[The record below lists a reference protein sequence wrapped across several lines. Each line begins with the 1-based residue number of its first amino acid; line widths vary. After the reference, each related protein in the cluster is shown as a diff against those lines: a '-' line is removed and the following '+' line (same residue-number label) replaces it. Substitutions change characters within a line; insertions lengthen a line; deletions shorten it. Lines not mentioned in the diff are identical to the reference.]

1 MDWERS
7 MKIRV
12 ILADDH
18 ALIRECICAILNGS
32 PDLKVVAEANNGMDA
47 VKLARE
53 LLPDVMVM
61 DIGMKDVNGIEA
73 TRQIVEKCPSV
84 KVLMLS
90 MHAEKRF
97 VVEALNAGAYGFILK
112 NCASKE
118 IVSAIRAV
126 AREGFYLS
134 PELQAVLGKDYRQRP
149 ALQLSTALL
158 TQREREILVMLVE
171 GNTAKEIAAKLQI
184 SAKTVETHRMHVMKK
199 LHLNN
204 IADLTRYAI
213 REGLLLLD

>member
-1 MDWERS
+1 

-18 ALIRECICAILNGS
+18 TLIRECICAILNGS
-32 PDLKVVAEANNGMDA
+32 SDLKVIAEADNGRDA
-47 VKLARE
+47 VTLARE
-53 LLPDVMVM
+53 LLPDVFIM
-61 DIGMKDVNGIEA
+61 DIGMKDINGIEA
-73 TRQIVEKCPSV
+73 TRQIVGKCPGV

-97 VVEALNAGAYGFILK
+97 VIEALNAGAHGFLLK
-112 NCASKE
+112 SCAAKE
-118 IVSAIRAV
+118 IVSAIRCV
-126 AREGFYLS
+126 ARDGWYLS
-134 PELQAVLGKDYRQRP
+134 LELKAIIDIDCQRRP
-149 ALQLSTALL
+149 VTELSMTAI

-171 GNTAKEIAAKLQI
+171 GKTTKDVAALLRI
-184 SAKTVETHRMHVMKK
+184 SSKTVETHRMHVMKK
-199 LHLNN
+199 LRLNN